1 MNILKA
7 GCVLFVFLVICSP
20 ALLYAPEAAPIRA
33 EDSLVV
39 VTSSTPMGKRAGNA
53 FVIGDGTLVVT
64 AHHLVF
70 EESEQGE
77 HQMPGLVRLFS
88 PYLGDDCEGEI
99 VAADKELDLAVL
111 KASWRGHP
119 ALQLA
124 DDNSIVSAE
133 RLEIIGMPTVIHSL
147 GPDSSEPFP
156 ESLTFQ
162 REVLPVDF
170 VAVRQQI
177 PRFILLRG
185 VGQLG
190 KGWSG
195 SPMLL
200 PGSCKA
206 AGCFVRLHG
215 TTRQKATSAEGL
227 AISQVKRLVADAGK
241 EESLRRAKAA
251 LPRAKDGVDVFLLTR
266 CAYRDYLRDN
276 YDSAFEKV
284 QKLILVRP
292 ESAFAYALAGSAA
305 QEQGKSDQAEQYYQ
319 KALTLNPGATA
330 LQVYYAQ
337 FLSKHQ
343 PNKAL
348 EILQQMWPFDRFKP
362 HVALLMFNV
371 LSKRGEFERCAEF
384 LKEALKVNANN
395 AYLWVN
401 LGACQLQSGDAD
413 NAVVSLTKAVELL
426 ADKGPLRG
434 QLAQLLEKQGRVNDA
449 ERHFRKPLEIEPDNP
464 VVHFW
469 LAQFLARHRPAA
481 NEEALKE
488 AQIALELPVRKSL
501 SRQVI
506 EELISGLR
514 SDSEQKPP
522 E

>member
-1 MNILKA
+1 
-7 GCVLFVFLVICSP
+7 
-20 ALLYAPEAAPIRA
+20 
-33 EDSLVV
+33 
-39 VTSSTPMGKRAGNA
+39 MGKRAGNA

-185 VGQLG
+185 IGQLG

-215 TTRQKATSAEGL
+215 TTGQKATSAEGP

-395 AYLWVN
+395 A
-401 LGACQLQSGDAD
+401 
-413 NAVVSLTKAVELL
+413 
-426 ADKGPLRG
+426 
-434 QLAQLLEKQGRVNDA
+434 
-449 ERHFRKPLEIEPDNP
+449 
-464 VVHFW
+464 
-469 LAQFLARHRPAA
+469 
-481 NEEALKE
+481 
-488 AQIALELPVRKSL
+488 
-501 SRQVI
+501 
-506 EELISGLR
+506 
-514 SDSEQKPP
+514 
-522 E
+522 